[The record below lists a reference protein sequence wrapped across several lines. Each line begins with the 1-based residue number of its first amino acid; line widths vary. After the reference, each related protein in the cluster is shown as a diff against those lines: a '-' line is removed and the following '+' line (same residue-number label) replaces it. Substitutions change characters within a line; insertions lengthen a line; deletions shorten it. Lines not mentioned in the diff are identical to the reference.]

1 MAFKSWSSKSA
12 TTFLESKLATAEKN
26 SHVQELHDFVG
37 RYRLPVFAW
46 VPADI

>member
-12 TTFLESKLATAEKN
+12 KTFLESKLATAEKKT

-37 RYRLPVFAW
+37 RYHLPVFA
-46 VPADI
+46 